1 MKKLLNSTF
10 EGTLRVPG
18 DKSITHRSLM
28 LAALA
33 EGRTEIHLPLK
44 SEDTYRTMEIMR
56 AIGADITES
65 GDRWIVESRGHEH
78 LHSPDGPLYTGNSG
92 TTSRLIIGLLA
103 GLGLEAEFSG
113 DDSIN
118 RRPMDRVQEPLLDMG
133 ADIRLKDGKYP
144 PVHIHSKPLK
154 AIDYDMPIASAQVKS
169 AVLLAG
175 LFAEGTT
182 VVRESSPSRDH
193 SEIMM
198 KQFGAELSSEDGVIS
213 LTGGKRLTS
222 ADVTVPGDIS
232 SAAFP
237 LALAVLKPGTS
248 ITIEN
253 VSLNPTRS
261 GILEV
266 LEMMDANIEI
276 ETLPGDGEA
285 IGNITASYSPGLR
298 GFDISGEIIPRLID
312 EIPILALLAAYSSE
326 PCTVSDAGELR
337 FKETDRIRAVV
348 DELSKFG
355 IRFEEKEDGFT
366 VRPGKIEPAAGTAV
380 KGYHDHRIIMM
391 LIIFSIVSDTPLD
404 IDDTSAI
411 DISYP
416 GFIKDL
422 ESLRKDA

>member
-1 MKKLLNSTF
+1 MKQLLNKTF

-33 EGRTEIHLPLK
+33 EGRTVIHLPLK
-44 SEDTYRTMEIMR
+44 SEDTYRTMEIMQ

-118 RRPMDRVQEPLLDMG
+118 RRPMDRVQRPLLDMG
-133 ADIRLKDGKYP
+133 ADIRLKDEKYP
-144 PVHIHSKPLK
+144 PVHIYPKPLK

-175 LFAEGTT
+175 LFAEGKT

-198 KQFGAELSSEDGVIS
+198 KQFGAELSSKDGVIS
-213 LTGGKRLTS
+213 LTGGKKLTP

-237 LALAVLKPGTS
+237 LALAILKPGTS

-285 IGNITASYSPGLR
+285 IGNITASYTPELR

-366 VRPGKIEPAAGTAV
+366 VLPGEIEPAAGTAV

-391 LIIFSIVSDTPLD
+391 LIIFSIVSDTPLN

-416 GFIKDL
+416 GFINDL

>member
-1 MKKLLNSTF
+1 MRQLLNSTF

-33 EGRTEIHLPLK
+33 EGRTEIKQPLK

-56 AIGADITES
+56 AIGADITEL
-65 GDRWIVESRGHEH
+65 DDKWIIESKGHEH
-78 LHSPDGPLYTGNSG
+78 LHSPSAALYTGNSG

-103 GLGLEAEFSG
+103 GVGLRAEFSG

-118 RRPMDRVQEPLLDMG
+118 KRPMDRVQKPLLEMG
-133 ADIRLKDGKYP
+133 ADIRLKDEKYP
-144 PVHIHSKPLK
+144 PVHIFPEPLK
-154 AIDYDMPIASAQVKS
+154 AIDYNMPIASAQVKS
-169 AVLLAG
+169 AILLAG

-198 KQFGAELSSEDGVIS
+198 QQFGADLVSKDGVIS
-213 LTGGKRLTS
+213 LEGKKTLKAS
-222 ADVTVPGDIS
+222 DVTVPGDIS

-237 LALAVLKPGTS
+237 IALAVLKPGAS

-266 LEMMDANIEI
+266 LEMMGADMHI
-276 ETLPGDGEA
+276 ETLPGGGEA
-285 IGNITASYSPGLR
+285 IGNITASYTPELR
-298 GFDISGEIIPRLID
+298 GFNISGEIIPRLID

-326 PCTVSDAGELR
+326 PCTVSDAAELR

-366 VRPGKIEPAAGTAV
+366 VIPGNIDLVPETDV

-391 LIIFSIVSDTPLD
+391 LIVFSIVSDTPLN
-404 IDDTSAI
+404 IDDSSAI

-416 GFIKDL
+416 GFINDL

>member
-1 MKKLLNSTF
+1 MRQLLNSTF

-33 EGRTEIHLPLK
+33 EGRTEIKQPLK

-56 AIGADITES
+56 AIGADITEL
-65 GDRWIVESRGHEH
+65 DDKWIIESKGHEH
-78 LHSPDGPLYTGNSG
+78 LHSPSAALYTGNSG

-103 GLGLEAEFSG
+103 GVGLRAEFSG

-118 RRPMDRVQEPLLDMG
+118 KRPMDRVQKPLLEMG
-133 ADIRLKDGKYP
+133 ADIRLKDEKYP
-144 PVHIHSKPLK
+144 PVHIFPEPLK
-154 AIDYDMPIASAQVKS
+154 AIDYNMPIASAQVKS
-169 AVLLAG
+169 AILLAG

-198 KQFGAELSSEDGVIS
+198 QQFGADLVSKDGVIS
-213 LTGGKRLTS
+213 LEGKKTLKAS
-222 ADVTVPGDIS
+222 DVTVPGDIS

-237 LALAVLKPGTS
+237 IALAVLKPGAS

-266 LEMMDANIEI
+266 LEMMGADMHI
-276 ETLPGDGEA
+276 ETLPGGGEA
-285 IGNITASYSPGLR
+285 IGNITASYTPELR
-298 GFDISGEIIPRLID
+298 GFNISGEIIPRLID

-326 PCTVSDAGELR
+326 PCTVSDAAELR

-366 VRPGKIEPAAGTAV
+366 VIPGNIDSVPETDV

-391 LIIFSIVSDTPLD
+391 LIVFSIVSDTPLN
-404 IDDTSAI
+404 IDDSSAI

-416 GFIKDL
+416 GFINDL

>member
-1 MKKLLNSTF
+1 MKQLLNRTF

-65 GDRWIVESRGHEH
+65 GDIWIVESRGHAH
-78 LHSPDGPLYTGNSG
+78 LHSPAGPLYTGNSG

-118 RRPMDRVQEPLLDMG
+118 RRPMDRVQRPLLDMG
-133 ADIRLKDGKYP
+133 ADIRLKDEKYP
-144 PVHIHSKPLK
+144 PVHIYPKPLK

-198 KQFGAELSSEDGVIS
+198 KQFGAELSSKDGVIS
-213 LTGGKRLTS
+213 LTGGKNLTS

-237 LALAVLKPGTS
+237 LALAILKPGTS

-285 IGNITASYSPGLR
+285 IGNITASYTPELR

-312 EIPILALLAAYSSE
+312 EIPILALLAAYSNES
-326 PCTVSDAGELR
+326 CTVSDAGELR

-366 VRPGKIEPAAGTAV
+366 VLPGEIEPAAGTAV

-391 LIIFSIVSDTPLD
+391 LIIFSIVSDTPLN

-416 GFIKDL
+416 GFINDL

>member
-10 EGTLRVPG
+10 NGTLRVPG

-33 EGRTEIHLPLK
+33 EGRTEISQPLR

-56 AIGADITES
+56 SIGANISEEKDK
-65 GDRWIVESRGHEH
+65 WIVESKGHQH
-78 LHSPDGPLYTGNSG
+78 LHSPTEPLYTGNSG

-103 GLGLEAEFSG
+103 GLGLNAEFSG
-113 DDSIN
+113 DSSIN
-118 RRPMDRVQEPLLDMG
+118 GRPMDRVQKPLLEMG
-133 ADIRLKDGKYP
+133 ADIHLKDDKYP
-144 PVHIHSKPLK
+144 PVHIYSSRLR
-154 AIDYDMPIASAQVKS
+154 AIDYDMPVASAQVKS
-169 AVLLAG
+169 AILLAG
-175 LFAEGTT
+175 LFADGTT
-182 VVRESSPSRDH
+182 IVRESSPSRDH

-198 KQFGAELSSEDGVIS
+198 KQFGVDLESKDGVIT
-213 LTGGKRLTS
+213 LQGGRPLKAS
-222 ADVTVPGDIS
+222 DVIVPGDIS

-237 LALAVLKPGTS
+237 IALAVLKPGTT

-266 LEMMDANIEI
+266 LEMMGANIKI
-276 ETLPGDGEA
+276 ETLPGEGEA
-285 IGNITASYSPGLR
+285 IGNITASYTPELK
-298 GFDISGEIIPRLID
+298 GFNISGEIIPRLID

-326 PCTVSDAGELR
+326 PCTVSDAEELR
-337 FKETDRIRAVV
+337 FKETDRIRAVI

-355 IRFEEKEDGFT
+355 IKFEEKEDGFT
-366 VRPGKIEPAAGTAV
+366 VIPVEIEAVPETRV

-391 LIIFSIVSDTPLD
+391 LIVFSIVSNTPID
-404 IDDTSAI
+404 IDDSSAI

-416 GFIKDL
+416 GFINDL

>member
-1 MKKLLNSTF
+1 MRQLLNSTF
-10 EGTLRVPG
+10 NGALRVPG

-33 EGRTEIHLPLK
+33 EGRTEISQPLR

-56 AIGADITES
+56 AIGADITEEN
-65 GDRWIVESRGHEH
+65 DRWVVESKGHKH
-78 LHSPDGPLYTGNSG
+78 LYSPKEPLYTGNSG

-103 GLGLEAEFSG
+103 GLGLNAEFSG

-118 RRPMDRVQEPLLDMG
+118 KRPMDRVQIPLLKMG
-133 ADIRLKDGKYP
+133 ADIRLKDDKYP
-144 PVHIHSKPLK
+144 PIHIFPSQLK

-182 VVRESSPSRDH
+182 RVRESSPSRDH

-198 KQFGAELSSEDGVIS
+198 KQFGADLVSKDGVVT
-213 LTGGKRLTS
+213 LQGGKALKS
-222 ADVTVPGDIS
+222 SDVTVPGDIS

-237 LALAVLKPGTS
+237 IALAVLKPETS
-248 ITIEN
+248 ITIEK

-266 LEMMDANIEI
+266 LEMMGANIEI
-276 ETLPGDGEA
+276 EELPSAGEA
-285 IGNITASYSPGLR
+285 IGNITASYTPKLR
-298 GFDISGEIIPRLID
+298 GFNISGEIIPRLID
-312 EIPILALLAAYSSE
+312 EIPVLALLAAYSSE
-326 PCTVSDAGELR
+326 PCTVSDAEELR

-355 IRFEEKEDGFT
+355 IEFEEKEDGFT
-366 VRPGKIEPAAGTAV
+366 VIPGEIDSIPEMEV

-391 LIIFSIVSDTPLD
+391 LIVFSVVSNTPIN
-404 IDDTSAI
+404 IDDSSAI

-416 GFIKDL
+416 GFINDL

>member
-1 MKKLLNSTF
+1 MKQLLNRTF

-65 GDRWIVESRGHEH
+65 GDIWIVESRGHAH
-78 LHSPDGPLYTGNSG
+78 LHSPAGPLYTGNSG

-118 RRPMDRVQEPLLDMG
+118 RRPMDRVQRPLLDMG
-133 ADIRLKDGKYP
+133 ADIRLKDEKYP
-144 PVHIHSKPLK
+144 PVHIYPKPLK

-198 KQFGAELSSEDGVIS
+198 KQFGAELSSKDGVIS
-213 LTGGKRLTS
+213 LTGGKKLTS

-237 LALAVLKPGTS
+237 LALAILKPGTS

-285 IGNITASYSPGLR
+285 IGNITASYTPELR

-312 EIPILALLAAYSSE
+312 EIPILALLAAYSNES
-326 PCTVSDAGELR
+326 CTVSDAGELR

-366 VRPGKIEPAAGTAV
+366 VLPGEIEPAAGTAV

-391 LIIFSIVSDTPLD
+391 LIIFSIVSDTPLN

-416 GFIKDL
+416 GFINDL

>member
-1 MKKLLNSTF
+1 MRQLLNSTF

-33 EGRTEIHLPLK
+33 EGRTEIKQPLK

-56 AIGADITES
+56 AIGADITEL
-65 GDRWIVESRGHEH
+65 DDKWIIESKGHEH
-78 LHSPDGPLYTGNSG
+78 LHSPSAALYTGNSG

-103 GLGLEAEFSG
+103 GVGLRAEFSG

-118 RRPMDRVQEPLLDMG
+118 KRPMDRVQKPLLEMG
-133 ADIRLKDGKYP
+133 ADIRLKDEKYP
-144 PVHIHSKPLK
+144 PVHIFPKPLK
-154 AIDYDMPIASAQVKS
+154 AIDYNMPIASAQVKS
-169 AVLLAG
+169 AILLAG

-198 KQFGAELSSEDGVIS
+198 QQFGADLVSKDGVIS
-213 LTGGKRLTS
+213 LEGKKTLKAS
-222 ADVTVPGDIS
+222 DVTVPGDIS

-237 LALAVLKPGTS
+237 IALAILKPGAS

-266 LEMMDANIEI
+266 LEMMGADMHI
-276 ETLPGDGEA
+276 ETLPGGGEA
-285 IGNITASYSPGLR
+285 IGNITASYTPELR
-298 GFDISGEIIPRLID
+298 GFNISGEIIPRLID

-326 PCTVSDAGELR
+326 PCTVSDAEELR

-366 VRPGKIEPAAGTAV
+366 VIPGSIDSVPETDV

-391 LIIFSIVSDTPLD
+391 LIVFSIVSDTPLN
-404 IDDTSAI
+404 IDDSSAI

-416 GFIKDL
+416 GFINDL

>member
-1 MKKLLNSTF
+1 MKQLLNRTF

-33 EGRTEIHLPLK
+33 EGRTVIHLPLK
-44 SEDTYRTMEIMR
+44 SEDTYRTMEIMQ

-118 RRPMDRVQEPLLDMG
+118 RRPMDRVQRPLLDMG
-133 ADIRLKDGKYP
+133 ADIRLKDEKYP
-144 PVHIHSKPLK
+144 PVHIYPKPLK

-175 LFAEGTT
+175 LFAEGKT

-198 KQFGAELSSEDGVIS
+198 KQFGAELSSKDGVIS
-213 LTGGKRLTS
+213 LTGGKKLTP

-237 LALAVLKPGTS
+237 LALAILKPGTS

-276 ETLPGDGEA
+276 EILPGDGEA
-285 IGNITASYSPGLR
+285 IGNITASYTPELR

-366 VRPGKIEPAAGTAV
+366 VLPGEIEPAAGTAV

-391 LIIFSIVSDTPLD
+391 LIIFSIVSDTPLN

-416 GFIKDL
+416 GFINDL

>member
-1 MKKLLNSTF
+1 M
-10 EGTLRVPG
+10 
-18 DKSITHRSLM
+18 
-28 LAALA
+28 
-33 EGRTEIHLPLK
+33 
-44 SEDTYRTMEIMR
+44 
-56 AIGADITES
+56 
-65 GDRWIVESRGHEH
+65 
-78 LHSPDGPLYTGNSG
+78 
-92 TTSRLIIGLLA
+92 
-103 GLGLEAEFSG
+103 
-113 DDSIN
+113 
-118 RRPMDRVQEPLLDMG
+118 
-133 ADIRLKDGKYP
+133 
-144 PVHIHSKPLK
+144 
-154 AIDYDMPIASAQVKS
+154 
-169 AVLLAG
+169 
-175 LFAEGTT
+175 
-182 VVRESSPSRDH
+182 
-193 SEIMM
+193 
-198 KQFGAELSSEDGVIS
+198 
-213 LTGGKRLTS
+213 
-222 ADVTVPGDIS
+222 PGDIS

-237 LALAVLKPGTS
+237 LALAILKPGTS

-285 IGNITASYSPGLR
+285 IGNITASYTPELR

-366 VRPGKIEPAAGTAV
+366 VLPGEIEPAAGTAV